1 MIVAQ
6 TVLVDTPEKGVLV
19 LTLNTPENLNALN
32 EELMTPLLEEL
43 NRFETDRELRSVVIT
58 GNGRAFS
65 SGANVKGF
73 ARSITERE
81 QAAAEAAPRRMTPW
95 EQLDPIYWARETRN
109 YSTGPSIVSLLH
121 NMQKP
126 SFAAVNGHAYGLGCG
141 IALSADF
148 RVACPSSRF
157 NEAFIRNGLV
167 PADGSAWQ
175 LPKLVGMS
183 YALWMQMSGQAVD
196 GEEAYRI
203 GLANW
208 LVPDDK
214 LMEFTIDKA
223 AQLARGPVY
232 AMGIVKQ
239 LIHQGYQQDLARHLP
254 LASRAQGLTRE
265 TYDHKEGVRAF
276 VEKREAQFRGE

>member
-1 MIVAQ
+1 MAD
-6 TVLVDTPEKGVLV
+6 TVLVDQPAKGVLL
-19 LTLNTPENLNALN
+19 LTMNTPENLNALN
-32 EELMTPLLEEL
+32 SEILDPLMEEVR
-43 NRFETDRELRSVVIT
+43 RFESDRELRAIVIT
-58 GNGRAFS
+58 GAGRAFS
-65 SGANVKGF
+65 SGANLRGF
-73 ARSITERE
+73 ARNIDERE
-81 QAAAEAAPRRMTPW
+81 QAAASGQEPPKPSPW
-95 EQLDPIYWARETRN
+95 EQLDPTYWARETRN
-109 YSTGPSIVSLLH
+109 FSTGPEIVSLLH
-121 NMQKP
+121 NLQKP

-141 IALSADF
+141 IALSSDF

-183 YALWMQMSGQAVD
+183 MALWMQMSGEPID

-208 LVPDDK
+208 FVPDDQ
-214 LMEFTIDKA
+214 LLDFTIEKA
-223 AQLARGPVY
+223 SRLARGPVY

-239 LIHQGYQQDLARHLP
+239 LIHQGYQQDLSQHLP
-254 LASRAQGLTRE
+254 LASRAQGLTRN

-276 VEKREAQFRGE
+276 LEKRQAEYRGE